1 METTLM
7 QNVARAIRDE
17 ADARGWN
24 QSDLA
29 RAAGIKHA
37 TARRYFYSEE
47 REPTIER
54 VRLVAKA
61 LGLTVSEIFRRA
73 EVMLE
78 AQGRIEAGTATP
90 HDRLEAMNITP
101 AEKARLHELMDELGD
116 DVIDRD
122 EGEEGV
128 G

>member
-1 METTLM
+1 M

-17 ADARGWN
+17 AGARGWN

-29 RAAGIKHA
+29 RAAGITHA

-54 VRLVAKA
+54 VRLVARA
-61 LGLTVSEIFRRA
+61 LGMTVSEIFRRA
-73 EVMLE
+73 EVMLD
-78 AQGRIEAGTATP
+78 AQERIESGTATP